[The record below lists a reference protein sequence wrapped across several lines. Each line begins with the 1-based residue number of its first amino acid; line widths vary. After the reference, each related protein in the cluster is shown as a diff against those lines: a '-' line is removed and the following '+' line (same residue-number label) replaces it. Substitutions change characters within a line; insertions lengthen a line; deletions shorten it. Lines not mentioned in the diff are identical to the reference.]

1 VAGLALNKMQIEFLW
16 RADVVCKNTFATGI
30 NKYRCRARSQ
40 LGMRLDGLNIDAL
53 CFEVR
58 THNTHSSSENRM
70 HSDDVAAAYGFKGA
84 LVPGVTV
91 FSHMTQPLVAKY
103 GAEWLARGSAEVEFA
118 KPAYEGE
125 LLSIN
130 TVSAAGADSYALT
143 CVNEQGVELARM
155 SAWLPAASAKP
166 DARGDIPPA
175 PPLAERPT
183 VTWDLMAINQPF
195 PALAWSPTR
204 EENREWCADVRD
216 ALPLYRDGD
225 APLLHPGLILRQANF
240 VLRKRFVIP
249 AWIHAAS
256 RITFFAPLRAGS
268 SYEVRAIPEEKWNH
282 KGHEFVRLFVAVRSA
297 DHSGRTVAEIIHT
310 AIFRPRVREAGA
322 Q

>member
-1 VAGLALNKMQIEFLW
+1 
-16 RADVVCKNTFATGI
+16 
-30 NKYRCRARSQ
+30 
-40 LGMRLDGLNIDAL
+40 
-53 CFEVR
+53 
-58 THNTHSSSENRM
+58 
-70 HSDDVAAAYGFKGA
+70 
-84 LVPGVTV
+84 
-91 FSHMTQPLVAKY
+91 
-103 GAEWLARGSAEVEFA
+103 
-118 KPAYEGE
+118 
-125 LLSIN
+125 
-130 TVSAAGADSYALT
+130 
-143 CVNEQGVELARM
+143 
-155 SAWLPAASAKP
+155 
-166 DARGDIPPA
+166 
-175 PPLAERPT
+175 

>member
-1 VAGLALNKMQIEFLW
+1 MTPSVSIAPYQ
-16 RADVVCKNTFATGI
+16 
-30 NKYRCRARSQ
+30 
-40 LGMRLDGLNIDAL
+40 
-53 CFEVR
+53 VR
-58 THNTHSSSENRM
+58 THNASTQSENRM
-70 HSDDVAAAYGFKGA
+70 HSDDVARQFGFNGG

-91 FSHMTQPLVAKY
+91 FAHMTQPLVARY
-103 GAEWLARGSAEVEFA
+103 GDAWLARGTADVRFS

-125 LLSIN
+125 LLSIG
-130 TVSAAGADSYALT
+130 SADASDGMHALT

-155 SAWLPAASAKP
+155 SASLPAASVKP

>member
-1 VAGLALNKMQIEFLW
+1 MTPSVSVAPYQ
-16 RADVVCKNTFATGI
+16 
-30 NKYRCRARSQ
+30 
-40 LGMRLDGLNIDAL
+40 
-53 CFEVR
+53 VR
-58 THNTHSSSENRM
+58 THNASTQSENRM
-70 HSDDVAAAYGFKGA
+70 HSDDVARQFGFNGG

-91 FSHMTQPLVAKY
+91 FAHMTQPLVARY
-103 GAEWLARGSAEVEFA
+103 GDAWLARGTADVRFS

-125 LLSIN
+125 LLSIG
-130 TVSAAGADSYALT
+130 SADASDGMHALT

-155 SAWLPAASAKP
+155 SASLPAASAKP
-166 DARGDIPPA
+166 DPRGDIPPA

-268 SYEVRAIPEEKWNH
+268 GYEVRAIPEEKWNH

-297 DHSGRTVAEIIHT
+297 DHSGRTLAEIIHT